1 MVNPI
6 QSLLAGLFGPVPN
19 IADEVR
25 QAVERAV
32 DVVDPQVRMVGGYE
46 RRLAPAV
53 QSALDHV
60 GRMID
65 DLPGPLQVTRP
76 AFAAD
81 PLVHAVFATA
91 SDIEKMLG
99 TSQSV
104 RDYLHEPESYGVDSF
119 YALFAARR
127 VEKRQMG
134 LAVQGDVI
142 RSDVPQTVLYFSD
155 QTITE
160 PAADL
165 APLRANLRRV
175 FFDSVLKSFLAHLSA
190 LREER
195 ENLRAGLS
203 SERAHLTV
211 LRGKTGGPEYA
222 VHTRRVAEL
231 DAQLRKVADNL
242 APATVAD
249 ALASYLA
256 RPDSAMRLEPCSVT
270 VDRLGTVMPQD
281 GAAGAPDV
289 ATLRFPEMIGRDRR
303 RYMVMVAKIDVAEAR
318 EAVER
323 VAEAQ
328 RRYVII

>member
-1 MVNPI
+1 MTNPV
-6 QSLLAGLFGPVPN
+6 QSLIAGLFGPALK
-19 IADEVR
+19 IAEEVR

-32 DVVDPQVRMVGGYE
+32 DVVDLQVRMVGGYE
-46 RRLAPAV
+46 NKLAPAV
-53 QSALDHV
+53 QSALGHV
-60 GRMID
+60 DRMID
-65 DLPGPLQVTRP
+65 ALPGPLPVSRS
-76 AFAAD
+76 AFVAD

-99 TSQSV
+99 TSQAV
-104 RDYLHEPESYGVDSF
+104 RDYLHETESYGIASF

-127 VEKRQMG
+127 VEKHQMG
-134 LAVQGDVI
+134 LAVQGEVI

-155 QTITE
+155 QTIAE
-160 PAADL
+160 PAADM
-165 APLRANLRRV
+165 APLRAHLRRV
-175 FFDSVLKSFLAHLSA
+175 FFDSLLKSFLSHLSA

-203 SERAHLTV
+203 VERAHLTV
-211 LRGKTGGPEYA
+211 LRGKTGGQEYA

-242 APATVAD
+242 SPATVIE
-249 ALASYLA
+249 ALSDYLA
-256 RPDSAMRLEPCSVT
+256 RPESAMRLEPCSVT
-270 VDRLGTVMPQD
+270 VDRLGIVMPQA
-281 GAAGAPDV
+281 GATGAPDV